1 MRECSRGAIKGSV
14 FHSLPRSHSLSLSLC
29 LSLPL
34 HLSISISIIYLC
46 LCSLSIPL
54 LFIYLSFYLYIYLYI
69 SFFLYISFSVSVTRL
84 FIYLSIYLSI
94 PPCYPSPAYFLT
106 SVLSF
111 LFAWA
116 VNQMKSYTTN
126 QPATQPLNPSL
137 INRDIITNDFYFDKR
152 AQNNCETLQFW
163 QRTLTLPNWRVS

>member
-1 MRECSRGAIKGSV
+1 MGRENGFQPQPQMQMRECSRGAIKGSV

-106 SVLSF
+106 SVLVVSF
-111 LFAWA
+111 CLSCQS
-116 VNQMKSYTTN
+116 NEKLHH
-126 QPATQPLNPSL
+126 QPTSHPTTQP
-137 INRDIITNDFYFDKR
+137 I
-152 AQNNCETLQFW
+152 
-163 QRTLTLPNWRVS
+163 PNKQGYHNK